1 MKKFRLINEKVITV
15 FLCSMITLFA
25 FSSFLSNVDKEV
37 LSNMFSSV
45 NMIEEEAK
53 EEFVDSISE
62 LSKENNVTKRV
73 IVYDGMTMSEL
84 TEKLNRSLK
93 STIAGKGDIFASYS
107 LERGVDPYLAV
118 SIMLLETGCNW
129 SCSSLMRRC
138 NNVGGQKGSPSCD
151 GGSYKSYPS
160 LDEGIKGF
168 IDNIADNYYAYGLTT
183 PEAMN
188 KKYAAS
194 DMWAIK
200 VNTGGNSSHNN
211 VEPYTVTYMYKRI
224 KLKT

>member
-1 MKKFRLINEKVITV
+1 MNVFKYINEKVMTV
-15 FLCSMITLFA
+15 FTCSMLTLFA
-25 FSSFLSNVDKEV
+25 FSSFLSNIDKDS
-37 LSNMFSSV
+37 LKNIFSSV
-45 NMIEEEAK
+45 NMAQEEEIIK
-53 EEFVDSISE
+53 IDSIAE
-62 LSKENNVTKRV
+62 LKKEGNVTKKV

-93 STIAGKGDIFASYS
+93 STIAGKGDVFASYS

-129 SCSSLMRRC
+129 SCSSLMRKC

-151 GGSYKSYPS
+151 GGSYKSYSS

-194 DMWAIK
+194 NMWAIK
-200 VNTGGNSSHNN
+200 VNNYISS
-211 VEPYTVTYMYKRI
+211 VKA
-224 KLKT
+224 K

>member
-1 MKKFRLINEKVITV
+1 
-15 FLCSMITLFA
+15 MITLFA

-194 DMWAIK
+194 NMWAIK
-200 VNTGGNSSHNN
+200 VNNYISS
-211 VEPYTVTYMYKRI
+211 VKA
-224 KLKT
+224 K

>member
-1 MKKFRLINEKVITV
+1 
-15 FLCSMITLFA
+15 MITLFA

-93 STIAGKGDIFASYS
+93 STIAGKGDVFASYS

-129 SCSSLMRRC
+129 SCSSLMRKC

-200 VNTGGNSSHNN
+200 VNNYISS
-211 VEPYTVTYMYKRI
+211 VKA
-224 KLKT
+224 K

>member
-1 MKKFRLINEKVITV
+1 MEKFRLINEKVITV

-45 NMIEEEAK
+45 NMIEEETK

-129 SCSSLMRRC
+129 SCSSLMRKC

-151 GGSYKSYPS
+151 GGSYKSYSS

-200 VNTGGNSSHNN
+200 VNNYISS
-211 VEPYTVTYMYKRI
+211 VKA
-224 KLKT
+224 K

>member
-1 MKKFRLINEKVITV
+1 MKKFRLINEKVMTV

-45 NMIEEEAK
+45 NMIEEETK

-129 SCSSLMRRC
+129 SCSSLMRKC

-200 VNTGGNSSHNN
+200 VNNYISS
-211 VEPYTVTYMYKRI
+211 VKA
-224 KLKT
+224 K

>member
-151 GGSYKSYPS
+151 SGSYKSYPS

-200 VNTGGNSSHNN
+200 VNNYISS
-211 VEPYTVTYMYKRI
+211 VKA
-224 KLKT
+224 K

>member
-1 MKKFRLINEKVITV
+1 MNVFKYINEKVMTV
-15 FLCSMITLFA
+15 FTCSMLTLFA
-25 FSSFLSNVDKEV
+25 FSSFLSNIDKDS
-37 LSNMFSSV
+37 LKNIFSSV
-45 NMIEEEAK
+45 NMAQEEDIIK
-53 EEFVDSISE
+53 IDSIAE
-62 LSKENNVTKRV
+62 LKKEGNVTKKV

-93 STIAGKGDIFASYS
+93 STIAGKGDVFASYS

-129 SCSSLMRRC
+129 SCSSLMRKC

-151 GGSYKSYPS
+151 GGSYRAYPS

-188 KKYAAS
+188 KKYAES
-194 DMWAIK
+194 NMWAIK
-200 VNTGGNSSHNN
+200 VNNYISS
-211 VEPYTVTYMYKRI
+211 VKA
-224 KLKT
+224 K

>member
-62 LSKENNVTKRV
+62 LSKEKNVTKRV
-73 IVYDGMTMSEL
+73 IVYDGMTMGEL

-93 STIAGKGDIFASYS
+93 STIAGKGDVFASYS

-129 SCSSLMRRC
+129 SCSSLMRKC

-200 VNTGGNSSHNN
+200 VNNYISS
-211 VEPYTVTYMYKRI
+211 VKA
-224 KLKT
+224 K

>member
-1 MKKFRLINEKVITV
+1 MNVFKYINEKVMTV
-15 FLCSMITLFA
+15 FTCSMLTLFA
-25 FSSFLSNVDKEV
+25 FSSFLSNIDKES
-37 LSNMFSSV
+37 LKNIFSSV
-45 NMIEEEAK
+45 NMAQEEEIIK
-53 EEFVDSISE
+53 IDSIAE
-62 LSKENNVTKRV
+62 LKKEGNVTKKV
-73 IVYDGMTMSEL
+73 IVYDGMTLNEL

-93 STIAGKGDIFASYS
+93 STIAGKGDVFASYS

-129 SCSSLMRRC
+129 SCSSLMRKC

-151 GGSYKSYPS
+151 GGSYRAYPS

-188 KKYAAS
+188 KKYAES
-194 DMWAIK
+194 NMWAIK
-200 VNTGGNSSHNN
+200 VNNYISS
-211 VEPYTVTYMYKRI
+211 VKA
-224 KLKT
+224 K

>member
-45 NMIEEEAK
+45 NMIEEETK

-62 LSKENNVTKRV
+62 LSKENNVIKRV

-84 TEKLNRSLK
+84 AEKLNRSLK

-129 SCSSLMRRC
+129 SCSSLMRKC

-200 VNTGGNSSHNN
+200 VNNYISS
-211 VEPYTVTYMYKRI
+211 VKA
-224 KLKT
+224 K

>member
-45 NMIEEEAK
+45 NMIEEETK

-129 SCSSLMRRC
+129 SCSSLMRKC

-200 VNTGGNSSHNN
+200 VNNYISS
-211 VEPYTVTYMYKRI
+211 VKA
-224 KLKT
+224 K

>member
-1 MKKFRLINEKVITV
+1 MEKFRLINEKVITV

-73 IVYDGMTMSEL
+73 SVYDGMTMSEL

-194 DMWAIK
+194 NVWAIK
-200 VNTGGNSSHNN
+200 VNNYISS
-211 VEPYTVTYMYKRI
+211 VKA
-224 KLKT
+224 K

>member
-1 MKKFRLINEKVITV
+1 MEKFRLINEKVITV

-25 FSSFLSNVDKEV
+25 FSNFLSNVDKEV

-62 LSKENNVTKRV
+62 LSKEKNVTKRV

-93 STIAGKGDIFASYS
+93 STIAGKGDVFASYS

-194 DMWAIK
+194 NMWAIK
-200 VNTGGNSSHNN
+200 VNNYISS
-211 VEPYTVTYMYKRI
+211 VKA
-224 KLKT
+224 K

>member
-1 MKKFRLINEKVITV
+1 MNVFKYINEKVMTV
-15 FLCSMITLFA
+15 FTCSMLTLFA
-25 FSSFLSNVDKEV
+25 FSSFLSNIDKDS
-37 LSNMFSSV
+37 LKNIFSSV
-45 NMIEEEAK
+45 NMTQEEEIIK
-53 EEFVDSISE
+53 IDSIAE
-62 LSKENNVTKRV
+62 LKKEGNVTKKV
-73 IVYDGMTMSEL
+73 IVYDGMTLNEL

-93 STIAGKGDIFASYS
+93 STIAGKGDVFASYS

-129 SCSSLMRRC
+129 SCSSLMRKC

-151 GGSYKSYPS
+151 GGSYRAYPS

-188 KKYAAS
+188 KKYAES
-194 DMWAIK
+194 NMWAIK
-200 VNTGGNSSHNN
+200 VNNNISS
-211 VEPYTVTYMYKRI
+211 
-224 KLKT
+224 

>member
-1 MKKFRLINEKVITV
+1 MEKFRLINEKVITV

-84 TEKLNRSLK
+84 AEKLNRSLK

-194 DMWAIK
+194 NMWAIK
-200 VNTGGNSSHNN
+200 VNNYISS
-211 VEPYTVTYMYKRI
+211 VKA
-224 KLKT
+224 K

>member
-1 MKKFRLINEKVITV
+1 MNVFKYINEKVMTV
-15 FLCSMITLFA
+15 FTCSMLTLFA
-25 FSSFLSNVDKEV
+25 FSSFLSNIDKDS
-37 LSNMFSSV
+37 LKNIFSSV
-45 NMIEEEAK
+45 NMAQEEEIIK
-53 EEFVDSISE
+53 IDSIAE
-62 LSKENNVTKRV
+62 LKKEGNVTKKV

-93 STIAGKGDIFASYS
+93 STIAGKGDVFASYS

-129 SCSSLMRRC
+129 SCSSLMRKC

-151 GGSYKSYPS
+151 GGSYRAYPS

-188 KKYAAS
+188 KKYAES
-194 DMWAIK
+194 NMWAIK
-200 VNTGGNSSHNN
+200 VNNYISS
-211 VEPYTVTYMYKRI
+211 VKA
-224 KLKT
+224 K

>member
-45 NMIEEEAK
+45 NMIEEDTK

-84 TEKLNRSLK
+84 AEKLNRSLK

-129 SCSSLMRRC
+129 SCSSLMRKC

-200 VNTGGNSSHNN
+200 VNNYISS
-211 VEPYTVTYMYKRI
+211 VKA
-224 KLKT
+224 K

>member
-129 SCSSLMRRC
+129 SCSSLMRKC

-160 LDEGIKGF
+160 LD
-168 IDNIADNYYAYGLTT
+168 DN
-183 PEAMN
+183 
-188 KKYAAS
+188 
-194 DMWAIK
+194 
-200 VNTGGNSSHNN
+200 
-211 VEPYTVTYMYKRI
+211 
-224 KLKT
+224 

>member
-1 MKKFRLINEKVITV
+1 VEKFRLINEKVITV

-194 DMWAIK
+194 NVWAIK
-200 VNTGGNSSHNN
+200 VNNYISS
-211 VEPYTVTYMYKRI
+211 VKA
-224 KLKT
+224 K

>member
-1 MKKFRLINEKVITV
+1 VKKFRLINEKVITV

-194 DMWAIK
+194 NMWAIK
-200 VNTGGNSSHNN
+200 VNNYISS
-211 VEPYTVTYMYKRI
+211 VKA
-224 KLKT
+224 K

>member
-1 MKKFRLINEKVITV
+1 MEKFRLINEKVITV

-194 DMWAIK
+194 NMWAIK
-200 VNTGGNSSHNN
+200 VNNYILS
-211 VEPYTVTYMYKRI
+211 VKA
-224 KLKT
+224 K

>member
-1 MKKFRLINEKVITV
+1 MTV
-15 FLCSMITLFA
+15 FTCSMLTLFA
-25 FSSFLSNVDKEV
+25 FSSFLSNIDKES
-37 LSNMFSSV
+37 LKNIFSSV
-45 NMIEEEAK
+45 NMTQEEEIIK
-53 EEFVDSISE
+53 IDSIAE
-62 LSKENNVTKRV
+62 LKKEGNVTKKV

-93 STIAGKGDIFASYS
+93 STIAGKGDVFASYS

-129 SCSSLMRRC
+129 SCSSLMRKC

-151 GGSYKSYPS
+151 GGSYRAYPS

-188 KKYAAS
+188 KKYAES
-194 DMWAIK
+194 NMWAIK
-200 VNTGGNSSHNN
+200 VNNYISS
-211 VEPYTVTYMYKRI
+211 VKA
-224 KLKT
+224 K

>member
-1 MKKFRLINEKVITV
+1 MEKFRLINEKVITV

-129 SCSSLMRRC
+129 SCSSLMRKC

-194 DMWAIK
+194 NMWAIK
-200 VNTGGNSSHNN
+200 VNNYISS
-211 VEPYTVTYMYKRI
+211 VKA
-224 KLKT
+224 K

>member
-194 DMWAIK
+194 KMWAIK
-200 VNTGGNSSHNN
+200 VNNYISS
-211 VEPYTVTYMYKRI
+211 VKA
-224 KLKT
+224 K

>member
-1 MKKFRLINEKVITV
+1 MKKFRLINDKVITV

-129 SCSSLMRRC
+129 SCSSLMRKC

-200 VNTGGNSSHNN
+200 VNNYISS
-211 VEPYTVTYMYKRI
+211 VKA
-224 KLKT
+224 K

>member
-1 MKKFRLINEKVITV
+1 MSKKGTGKLILGAGLGAGLALLFAPKKGSELREDLKCKINE
-15 FLCSMITLFA
+15 L
-25 FSSFLSNVDKEV
+25 
-37 LSNMFSSV
+37 V
-45 NMIEEEAK
+45 NKAK

-194 DMWAIK
+194 NVWAIK
-200 VNTGGNSSHNN
+200 VNNYISS
-211 VEPYTVTYMYKRI
+211 VKA
-224 KLKT
+224 K

>member
-62 LSKENNVTKRV
+62 LSKEKNVTKRV

-93 STIAGKGDIFASYS
+93 STIAGKGDVFASYS

-129 SCSSLMRRC
+129 SCSSLMRKC

-151 GGSYKSYPS
+151 GDSYKSYPS

-200 VNTGGNSSHNN
+200 VNNYISS
-211 VEPYTVTYMYKRI
+211 VKA
-224 KLKT
+224 K

>member
-1 MKKFRLINEKVITV
+1 MNVFKYINEKVMTV
-15 FLCSMITLFA
+15 FICSMITLFA
-25 FSSFLSNVDKEV
+25 FSSFLSNIDKDS
-37 LSNMFSSV
+37 LKNIFSSV
-45 NMIEEEAK
+45 NMTQEEEIIK
-53 EEFVDSISE
+53 IDSIAE
-62 LSKENNVTKRV
+62 LKKEGNVTKKV
-73 IVYDGMTMSEL
+73 IVYDGMTLNEL

-93 STIAGKGDIFASYS
+93 STIAGKGDVFASYS

-129 SCSSLMRRC
+129 TCSSLMRKC

-151 GGSYKSYPS
+151 GGSYRAYPS

-188 KKYAAS
+188 KKYAES
-194 DMWAIK
+194 NMWAIK
-200 VNTGGNSSHNN
+200 VNNYISS
-211 VEPYTVTYMYKRI
+211 VKA
-224 KLKT
+224 K

>member
-1 MKKFRLINEKVITV
+1 MNVFKYINEKVMTV
-15 FLCSMITLFA
+15 FTCSMLTLFA
-25 FSSFLSNVDKEV
+25 FSSFLSNIDKES
-37 LSNMFSSV
+37 LKNIFSSV
-45 NMIEEEAK
+45 NMTQEEEIIK
-53 EEFVDSISE
+53 IDSIAE
-62 LSKENNVTKRV
+62 LKKEGNVTKKV

-84 TEKLNRSLK
+84 AEKLNRSLK
-93 STIAGKGDIFASYS
+93 STITGKGDVFASYS

-129 SCSSLMRRC
+129 SCSSLMRKC

-188 KKYAAS
+188 KKYAES
-194 DMWAIK
+194 NMWAIK
-200 VNTGGNSSHNN
+200 VNNYISS
-211 VEPYTVTYMYKRI
+211 VKA
-224 KLKT
+224 K

>member
-1 MKKFRLINEKVITV
+1 MKINI
-15 FLCSMITLFA
+15 
-25 FSSFLSNVDKEV
+25 
-37 LSNMFSSV
+37 
-45 NMIEEEAK
+45 EEAK

-129 SCSSLMRRC
+129 SCSSLMRKC

-194 DMWAIK
+194 NVWAIK
-200 VNTGGNSSHNN
+200 VNNYISS
-211 VEPYTVTYMYKRI
+211 VKA
-224 KLKT
+224 K

>member
-53 EEFVDSISE
+53 EEFVDTISE

-93 STIAGKGDIFASYS
+93 STIAGKGDVFASYS

-129 SCSSLMRRC
+129 SCSSLMRKC

-194 DMWAIK
+194 NMWAIK
-200 VNTGGNSSHNN
+200 VNNYISS
-211 VEPYTVTYMYKRI
+211 VKA
-224 KLKT
+224 K

>member
-1 MKKFRLINEKVITV
+1 MKKFRLINEKVMTV

-37 LSNMFSSV
+37 LGNIFSSV
-45 NMIEEEAK
+45 GMIEEEAK
-53 EEFVDSISE
+53 EEFVDTISE

-129 SCSSLMRRC
+129 SCSSLMRKC

-194 DMWAIK
+194 NMWAIK
-200 VNTGGNSSHNN
+200 VNNYISS
-211 VEPYTVTYMYKRI
+211 VKA
-224 KLKT
+224 K

>member
-93 STIAGKGDIFASYS
+93 STIAGNGDIFASYS
-107 LERGVDPYLAV
+107 
-118 SIMLLETGCNW
+118 
-129 SCSSLMRRC
+129 
-138 NNVGGQKGSPSCD
+138 
-151 GGSYKSYPS
+151 
-160 LDEGIKGF
+160 
-168 IDNIADNYYAYGLTT
+168 
-183 PEAMN
+183 
-188 KKYAAS
+188 
-194 DMWAIK
+194 
-200 VNTGGNSSHNN
+200 
-211 VEPYTVTYMYKRI
+211 
-224 KLKT
+224 

>member
-15 FLCSMITLFA
+15 FLCSMISLFA

-194 DMWAIK
+194 NIK
-200 VNTGGNSSHNN
+200 VNNYISS
-211 VEPYTVTYMYKRI
+211 VKA
-224 KLKT
+224 K

>member
-45 NMIEEEAK
+45 NMIEEETK

-73 IVYDGMTMSEL
+73 IVYDGTTMSEL
-84 TEKLNRSLK
+84 AEKLNRSLK

-129 SCSSLMRRC
+129 SCSSLMRKC

-194 DMWAIK
+194 NMWAIK
-200 VNTGGNSSHNN
+200 VNNYISS
-211 VEPYTVTYMYKRI
+211 VKA
-224 KLKT
+224 K

>member
-1 MKKFRLINEKVITV
+1 MEKFRLINEKVITV

-93 STIAGKGDIFASYS
+93 STIASKGDIFASYS

-194 DMWAIK
+194 NMWAIK
-200 VNTGGNSSHNN
+200 VNNYISS
-211 VEPYTVTYMYKRI
+211 VKA
-224 KLKT
+224 K

>member
-1 MKKFRLINEKVITV
+1 MEKFRLINEKVITV

-84 TEKLNRSLK
+84 AEKLNRSLK

-200 VNTGGNSSHNN
+200 VNNYISS
-211 VEPYTVTYMYKRI
+211 VKA
-224 KLKT
+224 K

>member
-1 MKKFRLINEKVITV
+1 MNVFKYINEKVMTV
-15 FLCSMITLFA
+15 FTCSMLTLFA
-25 FSSFLSNVDKEV
+25 FSSFLSNIDKDS
-37 LSNMFSSV
+37 LKNIFSSV
-45 NMIEEEAK
+45 NMAQEEEIIK
-53 EEFVDSISE
+53 IDSIAE
-62 LSKENNVTKRV
+62 LKKEGNVTKKV
-73 IVYDGMTMSEL
+73 IVYDGMTLNEL

-93 STIAGKGDIFASYS
+93 STIAGKGDVFASYS

-129 SCSSLMRRC
+129 SCSSLMRKC

-151 GGSYKSYPS
+151 GGSYRAYPS

-188 KKYAAS
+188 KKYAES
-194 DMWAIK
+194 NMWAIK
-200 VNTGGNSSHNN
+200 VNNYISS
-211 VEPYTVTYMYKRI
+211 VKA
-224 KLKT
+224 K

>member
-1 MKKFRLINEKVITV
+1 MEKFRLINEKVITV

-129 SCSSLMRRC
+129 SCSSLMRKC

-151 GGSYKSYPS
+151 GGSYRAYSS

-188 KKYAAS
+188 KKYAES
-194 DMWAIK
+194 NMWAIK
-200 VNTGGNSSHNN
+200 VNNYISS
-211 VEPYTVTYMYKRI
+211 VKA
-224 KLKT
+224 K